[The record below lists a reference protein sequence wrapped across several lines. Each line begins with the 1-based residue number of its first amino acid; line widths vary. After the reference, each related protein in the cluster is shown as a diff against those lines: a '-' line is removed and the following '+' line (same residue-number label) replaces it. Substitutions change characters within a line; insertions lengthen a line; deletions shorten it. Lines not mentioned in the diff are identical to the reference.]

1 MWLSQD
7 GGVRAERGRC
17 GLREKAALEDLK
29 REQATDGRHLWFK
42 SMQTFDSQYHRD
54 QHGFQSMS

>member
-1 MWLSQD
+1 
-7 GGVRAERGRC
+7 V
-17 GLREKAALEDLK
+17 LEDLK
-29 REQATDGRHLWFK
+29 REQATDGRHQWFK